1 MFTTTQ
7 TVIDKIGI
15 NVLLQFVSA
24 KFAEPGAYP
33 TRDDVETAL
42 LGEPETELQQQIAA
56 WYSEAQKDVNAT
68 ITGFVARFKL
78 TQDDINTSV
87 LPGIAIDLMHCE
99 LATNIADEHLKELN
113 KKAMALLDKVSKGVI
128 QIKEDAPAGSRT
140 GMRTK
145 AAGSQFDW
153 NRY

>member
-56 WYSEAQKDVNAT
+56 WYSEVQKDVNAT

-145 AAGSQFDW
+145 SAGSQFDW
-153 NRY
+153 DRY